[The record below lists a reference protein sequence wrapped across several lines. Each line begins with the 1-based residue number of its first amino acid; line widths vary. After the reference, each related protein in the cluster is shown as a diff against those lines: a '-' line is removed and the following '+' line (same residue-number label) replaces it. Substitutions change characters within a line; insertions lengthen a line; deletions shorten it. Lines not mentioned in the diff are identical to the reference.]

1 MATAV
6 ALRACDLA
14 MPDLMRIGGVS
25 GWLEAA
31 GIAERAGMK
40 LSSHLYPEVSVH
52 LLAAS
57 PTAHWLEYVD
67 WATPFLAEPLAVEN
81 GMARLPARPGTGV
94 EWNEAAAA
102 RYAID

>member
-6 ALRACDLA
+6 ALKACDLA
-14 MPDLMRIGGVS
+14 MPDLMRIGGVT
-25 GWLEAA
+25 GWLAAA
-31 GIAERAGMK
+31 GIAQQAEMK

-67 WATPFLAEPLAVEN
+67 WAAPFLAEELEIAN
-81 GMARLPARPGTGV
+81 GVARVPERPGTGI
-94 EWNEAAAA
+94 EWDDQAVAH
-102 RYAID
+102 YATG